1 MAPFTFKVLTY
12 NIHKGFDL
20 YNRQFVLH
28 MIREQLH
35 AVNVDIVFLQEIHG
49 EHERHESRVDGWPEV
64 SQFEFLA
71 DQLWTHYAYGR
82 NAIYSA
88 GHHGNAILSK
98 YPIEEWK
105 NINLSRWRRAS
116 RSLLHGVLRDPR
128 TGLRLH
134 VICVHLGLM
143 RFERNRQLGILMA
156 YINENLAEDAPLV
169 LAGDFND
176 WSGRLGKRLETGLAM
191 QEAFRLSHGRYA
203 RTWPS
208 NWPLLRMDRIYFR
221 GVKLETCQCYGGLPW
236 KRLSDHA
243 PLYAKFELQDR
254 E

>member
-1 MAPFTFKVLTY
+1 MARFTFKVLTY

-28 MIREQLH
+28 MIREQLR

-49 EHERHESRVDGWPEV
+49 AHERHETRVEDWPEV
-64 SQFEFLA
+64 TQFEFLA
-71 DQLWTHYAYGR
+71 DQVWSHYAYGR
-82 NAIYSA
+82 NAIYTS

-105 NINLSRWRRAS
+105 NINISKWRRAS
-116 RSLLHGVLRDPR
+116 RSLLHGVVRDPE

-143 RFERNRQLGILMA
+143 GYERNRQLDILVK
-156 YINENLAEDAPLV
+156 YINENLTRDMPLII
-169 LAGDFND
+169 AGDFND
-176 WSGRLGKRLETGLAM
+176 WSGKLGRRLETDLALT
-191 QEAFRLSHGRYA
+191 EVFRATHGHCA

-208 NWPLLRMDRIYFR
+208 TWPLLQMDRIYFR
-221 GVKLETCQCYGGLPW
+221 GLRLEECHCFSGLPW

-243 PLYAKFELQDR
+243 PLYARFAMAY
-254 E
+254 

>member
-1 MAPFTFKVLTY
+1 MTQLTFKVLTY

-28 MIREQLH
+28 LIREQLRT
-35 AVNVDIVFLQEIHG
+35 VNVDIVFLQEIHG
-49 EHERHESRVDGWPEV
+49 EHERHEARVDGWPEV

-71 DQLWTHYAYGR
+71 DQIWTHYAYGR

-105 NINLSRWRRAS
+105 NISVSRWRRAS
-116 RSLLHGVLRDPR
+116 RSLLHGVVRDPQ

-143 RFERNRQLGILMA
+143 GFAHNRQLGILMA
-156 YINENLAEDAPLV
+156 YINENLAKDAPLV

-176 WSGRLGKRLETGLAM
+176 WSGRLGRRLESDLALK
-191 QEAFRLSHGRYA
+191 EAFHVSHGHYA

-208 NWPLLRMDRIYFR
+208 NWPLLKMDRIYYR
-221 GVKLETCQCYGGLPW
+221 GLKLEECQCYCGLPW

-243 PLYAKFELQDR
+243 PLSAKFEL
-254 E
+254 